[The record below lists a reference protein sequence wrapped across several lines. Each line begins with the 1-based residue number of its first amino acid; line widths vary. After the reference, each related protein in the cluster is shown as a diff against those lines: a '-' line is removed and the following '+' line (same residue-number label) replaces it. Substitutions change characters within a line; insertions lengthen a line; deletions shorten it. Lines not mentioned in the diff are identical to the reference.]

1 MTVLV
6 TGASGNA
13 GGAVVRALAANGV
26 PGKALLRRERELP
39 PGIDLLQGD
48 LNEPQT
54 FAAGLEG
61 VRGIFLLSGYA
72 GTEELLAKAVAAGV
86 ERVVLLSS
94 SSVVGTSTDNA
105 IAAYHLATE
114 QAVEASGLEW
124 TFLRPNTF
132 MSNTLRWLDQVRAG
146 DEITVQYPEV
156 PISTIHPDDIA
167 DVAVRALTENGHA
180 GTAYRLT
187 GPVALRPA
195 EQVQILGEVLGR
207 PLRAVEL
214 SPEES
219 HAELLA
225 AMPEPYANAIDGFF
239 GAGVVDETTVNGT
252 VEKVTGHAPRTLREW
267 AEENAARFG

>member
-1 MTVLV
+1 MTILV

-13 GGAVVRALAANGV
+13 GGAVVRALAAGGV
-26 PGKALLRRERELP
+26 AGRALLRSPRDLP
-39 PGIDLLQGD
+39 AGISLLQGD
-48 LNEPQT
+48 LNDPST

-61 VRGIFLLSGYA
+61 VGGIFLLSGYA
-72 GTEELLAKAVAAGV
+72 GTEDLLAKAAAAGV

-114 QAVEASGLEW
+114 QAVQASGLEW

-132 MSNTLRWLDQVRAG
+132 MSNTLRWLDQLRAG
-146 DEITVQYPEV
+146 DEVRVQYPEV

-167 DVAVRALTENGHA
+167 DVAVRALTEDGHA

-195 EQVQILGEVLGR
+195 EQVEILGDVLGR
-207 PLRAVEL
+207 SLRTVEL
-214 SPEES
+214 SREES
-219 HAELLA
+219 RAELLA

-239 GAGVVDETTVNGT
+239 GHGVVDETTVNNT
-252 VEKVTGHAPRTLREW
+252 VAQITGHAPRTLQQW
-267 AEENAARFG
+267 VSENAARFS

>member
-1 MTVLV
+1 MTILV

-13 GGAVVRALAANGV
+13 GSAVVRALAASGV

-48 LNEPQT
+48 LNQPET
-54 FAAGLEG
+54 FADGLTG
-61 VRGIFLLSGYA
+61 VSAIFLLSGYA
-72 GTEELLAKAVAAGV
+72 GLDELLAAAKAAGV
-86 ERVVLLSS
+86 ARIVVLSS
-94 SSVVGTSTDNA
+94 SSVVGSTTDNA

-114 QAVEASGLEW
+114 QAVRDSGLEW

-132 MSNTLRWLDQVRAG
+132 MSNTLRWLDQLATG
-146 DEITVQYPEV
+146 DEIRVQYPNV

-167 DVAVRALTENGHA
+167 DVAVRALTEPGHA

-195 EQVQILGEVLGR
+195 EQVEILGQAIGR
-207 PLRAVEL
+207 LLRAIEL
-214 SPEES
+214 SREES

-225 AMPEPYANAIDGFF
+225 AMPTAYADAIDGFF
-239 GAGVVDETTVNGT
+239 GAGIVDETTVNDV
-252 VEKVTGHAPRTLREW
+252 VEQVTGHPARTLHEW
-267 AEENAARFG
+267 ATENAARFS